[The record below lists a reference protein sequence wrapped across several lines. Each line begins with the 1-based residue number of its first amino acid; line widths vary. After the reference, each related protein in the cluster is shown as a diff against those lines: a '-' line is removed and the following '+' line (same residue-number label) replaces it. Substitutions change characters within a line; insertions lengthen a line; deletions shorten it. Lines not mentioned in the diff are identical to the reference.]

1 MVACHSAVAKNI
13 TCNKYTGNS
22 KEQKRHSCKMKLL
35 TCGNQQMQ
43 VEMTK
48 IKAIT
53 EKLTDVK
60 HKCITDILEI
70 ENKQLK

>member
-1 MVACHSAVAKNI
+1 
-13 TCNKYTGNS
+13 
-22 KEQKRHSCKMKLL
+22 
-35 TCGNQQMQ
+35 MQ